1 MFATEAVRIH
11 ILTVPPQSFQSTGSG
26 IRGAVVEAS
35 TAAVSTAE
43 AQAQVP
49 SPTQLGVDLSP
60 AAAAL
65 LEQEG
70 APEHWDAAGEASE
83 AVADLQ
89 VRWQH
94 EFAPPAAEDVQPAS
108 AGALPWVPA
117 EQQRPRQR
125 AYRVAAESSSDE
137 ESQDSLSSPWVDRAS
152 TPAALL
158 PVPAA
163 EASQGGAL
171 CSQPDAADACCGL
184 VEDAPEAAGVQG
196 ALPEGHQIKQ
206 QPAAALL
213 PVQAQQQPEVEAGLD
228 GAGQQGAASSWCG
241 PAEDTPEAGQVQEA
255 QLQVQQLEEQQPAA
269 ALLPSQ
275 AQLQPKLEAEP
286 RDAGQQ
292 GFASGWCGPAKEA
305 AAAAEVQT
313 AHSDGA
319 QLAQQQPAAALLPL
333 QAQLQTE
340 DAANAGIAGGSPAEQ
355 PPMAVQHT
363 SAPTVPLQQ
372 QREAPPQQQMAD
384 RKSVV

>member
-1 MFATEAVRIH
+1 MPPGSPGELSELSVHGMGYGFPVASRPESPGSVGTSIGQPSGVSEWTAGQGASRPGSAPPARAGCASAAGAGLRCASAAASPAATPRPPLALSVFATEAVRIH

-228 GAGQQGAASSWCG
+228 GAEIG
-241 PAEDTPEAGQVQEA
+241 
-255 QLQVQQLEEQQPAA
+255 
-269 ALLPSQ
+269 
-275 AQLQPKLEAEP
+275 
-286 RDAGQQ
+286 R
-292 GFASGWCGPAKEA
+292 
-305 AAAAEVQT
+305 
-313 AHSDGA
+313 AH
-319 QLAQQQPAAALLPL
+319 
-333 QAQLQTE
+333 
-340 DAANAGIAGGSPAEQ
+340 
-355 PPMAVQHT
+355 V
-363 SAPTVPLQQ
+363 
-372 QREAPPQQQMAD
+372 
-384 RKSVV
+384 